1 MISDIKSRKRTIK
14 NYVKD
19 VDLSDI
25 NISRKNLKIKNND
38 LNFFTSD
45 LIQRDKRISI
55 SILCNI

>member
-45 LIQRDKRISI
+45 LIQRDKKISI

>member
-1 MISDIKSRKRTIK
+1 MISYIKSRKRTIK

>member
-25 NISRKNLKIKNND
+25 NISRKNLKIK
-38 LNFFTSD
+38 
-45 LIQRDKRISI
+45 K
-55 SILCNI
+55 